1 MATIQSAQAL
11 RLNQVIGSLEA
22 GKKADLI
29 VIDTN
34 KPHLTP
40 MYNPVS
46 HLVYAAM
53 GSDVTTSIIN
63 GTVVMEDRKLKSL
76 DLKKVMD
83 DVNKIAKEISL
94 FS

>member
-1 MATIQSAQAL
+1 
-11 RLNQVIGSLEA
+11 
-22 GKKADLI
+22 ADLI

-83 DVNKIAKEISL
+83 DVNKIAKEIRAG
-94 FS
+94 

>member
-1 MATIQSAQAL
+1 MATIQSARAL
-11 RLNQVIGSLEA
+11 GLNQVIGSLEA

-46 HLVYAAM
+46 HLVYAAR

-83 DVNKIAKEISL
+83 DVNKIAKEIMAG
-94 FS
+94 

>member
-1 MATIQSAQAL
+1 
-11 RLNQVIGSLEA
+11 LNQVIGSLEA

-76 DLKKVMD
+76 DLTKVMD
-83 DVNKIAKEISL
+83 DVNKIAEEIRAG
-94 FS
+94 